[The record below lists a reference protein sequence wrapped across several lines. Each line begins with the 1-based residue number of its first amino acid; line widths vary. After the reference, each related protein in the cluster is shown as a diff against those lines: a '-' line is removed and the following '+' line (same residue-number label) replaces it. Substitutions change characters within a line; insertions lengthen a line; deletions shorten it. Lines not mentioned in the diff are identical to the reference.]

1 MAIASVVTKNLGK
14 YVTIHDSLLTCK
26 ILEYVPN
33 NNSTIECMFSTMATP
48 NIKTKRT
55 TKNRETEPVRAR
67 CGGVTSARL
76 RPSLVARRGRQ
87 TN

>member
-1 MAIASVVTKNLGK
+1 MAIASVETKNLGK
-14 YVTIHDSLLTCK
+14 YVTILDSLLCK
-26 ILEYVPN
+26 ILEFVPN

-48 NIKTKRT
+48 NIKTNRT
-55 TKNRETEPVRAR
+55 TKNRETGPVRAR
-67 CGGVTSARL
+67 CGVTSARL